1 VIRDHVAWNQAV
13 AAMKKYQAT
22 IEI

>member
-13 AAMKKYQAT
+13 APMKKYQAT